1 MSGLREWLLEFRR
14 AHEKARSGQLSEAEL
29 KAYRAGR
36 DELARALLAAQR
48 LTLRPGETPRRALRV
63 ARALQVDLDLLTSR
77 ERAVTID
84 LSTGGFSCLLAKAPP
99 IGDEVGFA
107 LRLPAADPLA
117 GKARVQDVK
126 VLPGNVRVSFQ
137 FVGQDEADRERLETF
152 VFDTVLAQLQG

>member
-1 MSGLREWLLEFRR
+1 MSGLAQWLLEFRQL
-14 AHEKARSGQLSEAEL
+14 HEKARRGQLGEREL
-29 KAYRAGR
+29 QLYRNGR

-63 ARALQVDLDLLTSR
+63 ARALQVDLDLVTAR

-99 IGDEVGFA
+99 VGDEVGFSI
-107 LRLPAADPLA
+107 RLPAADPLA
-117 GKARVQDVK
+117 GRARVTDAR

-137 FVGQDEADRERLETF
+137 FMSQADADKERLELF
-152 VFDTVLAQLQG
+152 VFDTVLAQLSG

>member
-1 MSGLREWLLEFRR
+1 MSGLTQWLLEFRQL
-14 AHEKARSGQLSEAEL
+14 HEKARRGQLGEREQQV
-29 KAYRAGR
+29 YRNGR

-63 ARALQVDLDLLTSR
+63 GRALQVDLDLVTSR

-99 IGDEVGFA
+99 IGDEVGFS
-107 LRLPAADPLA
+107 LRLPASDPLA
-117 GKARVQDVK
+117 GRARVTDAK

-137 FVGQDEADRERLETF
+137 FANQDEADRERLELF
-152 VFDTVLAQLQG
+152 VFDTVLAQLSS

>member
-14 AHEKARSGQLSEAEL
+14 AHEKARGGQLGEAEL

-63 ARALQVDLDLLTSR
+63 ARALQVDLDLVTSR

-99 IGDEVGFA
+99 VGDEVGFS
-107 LRLPAADPLA
+107 LRLPATEPLA

-126 VLPGNVRVSFQ
+126 VLSGNVRVSFQ
-137 FVGQDEADRERLETF
+137 FVGQEEPDRERLETF